1 MSRRHD
7 SGSREAALK
16 PRAPGRPSPV
26 SDGAGSASIPGNYQH
41 VATYRGPVSQRLWHL
56 RRHDLL
62 KRHLAGARYQRICD
76 AGCGSGVLAK
86 LASELCPLAEVR
98 GLDVDAESVAFAQE
112 TYGGA
117 PRLVY
122 EVRDLLEPPADGGPT
137 FDFVYSTEVIEHF
150 GGEDVGRYLATL
162 RALGHEKA
170 RYLLTTPDYRSL
182 WPLIE
187 WTLDAWSLVPRLEG
201 HQHLTRF
208 TRGRLVS
215 TVERHGF
222 RVLSLYRFCGLSPFL
237 GHVSLRLAD
246 LADRLERRLGF
257 GDLLCCE
264 MERRG

>member
-1 MSRRHD
+1 MSLRHD
-7 SGSREAALK
+7 PGFREADLK
-16 PRAPGRPSPV
+16 SRAPGRASAV
-26 SDGAGSASIPGNYQH
+26 SDDAGPASIPGNYQH
-41 VATYRGPVSQRLWHL
+41 VATYHGPVSQRLWHL
-56 RRHDLL
+56 RKHDVL
-62 KRHLAGARYQRICD
+62 KRHLAGTRYPRICD

-98 GLDVDAESVAFAQE
+98 GLDIDAQSIAFARE

-122 EVRDLLEPPADGGPT
+122 EVRDLLRPPAGGEPP

-150 GGEDVGRYLATL
+150 REEDVGRYLATL

-170 RYLLTTPDYRSL
+170 RYLVTTPDYGSL

-187 WTLDAWSLVPRLEG
+187 WILDTWSLVPRLEG

-208 TRGRLVS
+208 TRERLRS

-222 RVLSLYRFCGLSPFL
+222 RVLSIYRFCGVSPFL
-237 GHVSLRLAD
+237 GHVSLRLSD
-246 LADRLERRLGF
+246 LAYRLERRLGV
-257 GDLLCCE
+257 GNLLCCE
-264 MERRG
+264 MEKA